1 MNRNYKTPQDFDSID
16 DLALF
21 EAHEIESAM
30 ACVEDFEYYQRLDEN
45 F

>member
-1 MNRNYKTPQDFDSID
+1 MEYNYTNPQDISEIN

-21 EAHEIESAM
+21 EAHEIESALAM
-30 ACVEDFEYYQRLDEN
+30 CDERDFYQSLDEG